1 MNLQDHF
8 KRFLEERKYL
18 KNVSIKT
25 LTSYRCAWKAFEPF
39 LADVQSEKQLRGKL
53 KDAVIGLQPL

>member
-1 MNLQDHF
+1 MKLQDHF

-25 LTSYRCAWKAFEPF
+25 LTSYRCGGRRLNRF
-39 LADVQSEKQLRGKL
+39 
-53 KDAVIGLQPL
+53 

>member
-1 MNLQDHF
+1 M
-8 KRFLEERKYL
+8 R
-18 KNVSIKT
+18 
-25 LTSYRCAWKAFEPF
+25 WKAFEPF